1 LLKSG
6 SRNNFEVNIISTLSK
21 TFFSYIPSTNI
32 MAKIHP
38 ITKIS
43 LVFILSIIT
52 FLMND
57 VFDIIIMLSLVI
69 ILILATRVPLFSKNF
84 RKVIIAFLSVN
95 VSIFIVWCLLSEREG
110 SITFFEITLVLI
122 KDKWI
127 WHILIT
133 ETTLFY
139 AARISLRIIIMFFLM
154 LFFFISISDRDL
166 IHGLR
171 SIKLPF
177 SVCLM
182 VSLTFRGLAM
192 FQQEYSMVKEAMM
205 TRGVEFERI
214 SIPKKIKNFIS
225 IFVALIVLMFKKTE
239 DMAASIE
246 SRGIPLRSQKR
257 TIYQSFPF
265 KKKDYFIIFLLLL
278 FLAFSVYLLLI
289 NKSIFSLII
298 GIFM

>member
-1 LLKSG
+1 
-6 SRNNFEVNIISTLSK
+6 
-21 TFFSYIPSTNI
+21 
-32 MAKIHP
+32 MARIHP

-43 LVFILSIIT
+43 LVFTFSIIC
-52 FLMND
+52 FILEN
-57 VFDIIIMLSLVI
+57 VFDIVMILCL
-69 ILILATRVPLFSKNF
+69 ILILISATKVPLFSKNF

-110 SITFFEITLVLI
+110 SIIFFETNIVLI

-133 ETTLFY
+133 DTTLFY
-139 AARISLRIIIMFFLM
+139 AGRISLRIIIMFFLM

-171 SIKLPF
+171 SIKIPF
-177 SVCLM
+177 SACLM
-182 VSLTFRGLAM
+182 ISLTFRGLAM

-205 TRGVEFERI
+205 TRGVEFRHI

-225 IFVALIVLMFKKTE
+225 IFIALIVLMFKKTE
-239 DMAASIE
+239 DIAASIE
-246 SRGIPLRSQKR
+246 SRGIPLRSKKR

-278 FLAFSVYLLLI
+278 FLVFSVYLFII
-289 NKSIFSLII
+289 NKSIISLIT